1 MFNVGSVAFAVF
13 GGHPSGSESDRK
25 TLGCLNQSSRQRVR
39 LKVEIGVS
47 ILPHGWGSLKRQ
59 KLPPTFLHKGN
70 SDSLFGFLATS
81 LSLWD
86 LSSSTRDQT
95 WAPGSESTEFQPLD
109 HWGIPLLKQD
119 QGSYGPCAPFL
130 LPEFVCGKFSGKD

>member
-1 MFNVGSVAFAVF
+1 MPESELKAEGQVE
-13 GGHPSGSESDRK
+13 SGDCSFHF
-25 TLGCLNQSSRQRVR
+25 T
-39 LKVEIGVS
+39 
-47 ILPHGWGSLKRQ
+47 HGWGSLKRQ

-70 SDSLFGFLATS
+70 SDSPFVFLATS

-119 QGSYGPCAPFL
+119 QGTYGPCAPFL
-130 LPEFVCGKFSGKD
+130 LPEFVCGKFLAKD